1 MAVALFVQSLCPP
14 PVQLHPGL
22 CPLTLCS
29 CFPTVHFLATRGPQH
44 LFEYSPSPLTTPG
57 YLDTY
62 LALSPVPWAGPTC
75 WGRRAMPVL
84 CGGKWEWRED
94 REGRWLGKG
103 ETGWVLNLCFPVLR
117 LPGWPSEKGRRREVV
132 TGPRL
137 DTGLGRGLKL
147 GEGLWNDSSE
157 KWKEGFLK
165 PCLSSVPLGYCN
177 CFSKEF
183 KSLKFGIAETVFP
196 WQHHPLRIDPGAC
209 LSN

>member
-14 PVQLHPGL
+14 TSPAAPRPLPSDSL
-22 CPLTLCS
+22 FMLSYCPLPCHQRPSASVWIFSISTHYPWL
-29 CFPTVHFLATRGPQH
+29 FGH
-44 LFEYSPSPLTTPG
+44 LLGFIPC
-57 YLDTY
+57 
-62 LALSPVPWAGPTC
+62 ALSRPHLLGEEGHACLVW
-75 WGRRAMPVL
+75 
-84 CGGKWEWRED
+84 WRED

-157 KWKEGFLK
+157 KWKEGFFKAL
-165 PCLSSVPLGYCN
+165 PVFCSLGYCN

-183 KSLKFGIAETVFP
+183 KSKIWDYRNCVPMTTPSSQDWSRCMSV
-196 WQHHPLRIDPGAC
+196 
-209 LSN
+209 